1 MSQVTP
7 KRVVLKCREQYF
19 QEQKAMVTA
28 FLNSQDLQTVEDYY
42 THIIFEPSSPS
53 NLYLVLDLH
62 CKEIPGVDLNE
73 LELQVFKVSR
83 RDALYVVSTF
93 H

>member
-1 MSQVTP
+1 
-7 KRVVLKCREQYF
+7 
-19 QEQKAMVTA
+19 MVTA
-28 FLNSQDLQTVEDYY
+28 FLDSQDLKTVEDYY
-42 THIIFEPSSPS
+42 MHVIFDPSSPS

-62 CKEIPGVDLNE
+62 YKEVPVVDLNE

-83 RDALYVVSTF
+83 RRDALYVVSTF